1 MLESSQDLRAVQE
14 LLGHADITTTQIYT
28 HLDFQH
34 LAKVYDSAHPRARR
48 KGSARR
54 MSHSADHL
62 RPRRHPVECHPSDAG
77 RRSRAARLAGA
88 ACTALGPV
96 PVEHLWVIRAA
107 CCRPTR
113 CSSIASASCADA
125 FFFMALENAGYPG
138 SDAQMLAE
146 AGFQV
151 FLAAR
156 HQVELFAEV
165 HPTLE
170 ALANRFKLGVITN
183 GNADVRRLGL
193 ADYFQ
198 FALCAEE
205 LGIGKPDPKPF
216 TEALKRAGIAAEHAV
231 HIGDHPSDD
240 IAGAQAA
247 GLRAVWFNPQ
257 GKTGKQTPI
266 LMRQIRSLLKLLHS
280 WA

>member
-1 MLESSQDLRAVQE
+1 MTIELITFDLDDTLWDVTPVMQDAEAALRNWLSLHAPR
-14 LLGHADITTTQIYT
+14 LGAMP
-28 HLDFQH
+28 
-34 LAKVYDSAHPRARR
+34 V
-48 KGSARR
+48 
-54 MSHSADHL
+54 DHL
-62 RPRRHPVECHPSDAG
+62 W
-77 RRSRAARLAGA
+77 
-88 ACTALGPV
+88 T
-96 PVEHLWVIRAA
+96 IRAGLLQA
-107 CCRPTR
+107 EPMLKHRLSELR
-113 CSSIASASCADA
+113 RRILLN
-125 FFFMALENAGYPG
+125 ALEGAGY
-138 SDAQMLAE
+138 SRDEAQALAE
-146 AGFQV
+146 CGFQV

-170 ALANRFKLGVITN
+170 TLAERFQLGVITN

-205 LGIGKPDPKPF
+205 LGVGKPDPKPF
-216 TEALKRAGIAAEHAV
+216 LEALARAGVAAERAV

-247 GLRAVWFNPQ
+247 GLRAIWFNPQ
-257 GKTGKQTPI
+257 GKAWDGGKVADAE
-266 LMRQIRSLLKLLHS
+266 IRSLAELPTLLER